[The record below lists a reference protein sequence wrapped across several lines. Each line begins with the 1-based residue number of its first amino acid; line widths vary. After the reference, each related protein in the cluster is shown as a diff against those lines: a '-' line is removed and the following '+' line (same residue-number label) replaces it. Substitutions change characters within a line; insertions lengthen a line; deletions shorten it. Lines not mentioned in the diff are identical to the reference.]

1 MSTPDLSQFNFTIS
15 VDDVATAIKKVNAYS
30 TEQRIRRF
38 DDVAA
43 KQGNVMGAAIQLG
56 WLKVPLDLVEESL
69 YVLLVLFELFEAV
82 APTMPPVSQE
92 TVQASFDR
100 YAAMIRFND
109 NLSPGEVERLSQAQC
124 KNFKEHV
131 VLAFVVNHLREK
143 LIGINRETVLVRQ
156 CCMVMTESFVSTY
169 VESRGA
175 KE

>member
-1 MSTPDLSQFNFTIS
+1 MSTPDLSELNYTIT

-43 KQGNVMGAAIQLG
+43 KQGNVMGAAVQLG
-56 WLKVPLDLVEESL
+56 SLEVPMDLVEESL

-100 YAAMIRFND
+100 YAAMIRFYD
-109 NLSPGEVERLSQAQC
+109 QESSQELQRLSQIQW
-124 KNFKEHV
+124 KNFKEHA
-131 VLAFVVNHLREK
+131 VLAFVVNHLQEK
-143 LIGINRETVLVRQ
+143 LIGINRETELVRQ
-156 CCMVMTESFVSTY
+156 CCMVMMEAYVSTY
-169 VESRGA
+169 LDS
-175 KE
+175 KDT